1 MDFPFPT
8 STAPPYW
15 INMTNTALLIIDM
28 QNDFVVGNAHCK
40 VDGAANALP
49 VMRQALDF
57 FRSRGLPV
65 FHIIRSYEEDGSN
78 AEITRQKDFQEGR
91 KYIVAGS
98 KGAEIV
104 EELQPLPGE
113 EVLIKPRFSAFF
125 ATGLAE
131 ILRRQGIDHAVV
143 IGVNTANCVRAT
155 VFDAISHDFETT
167 VIRDATASSTLKIA
181 QDNIRDMQAIGVHC
195 PSLEEFVLS
204 VG

>member
-1 MDFPFPT
+1 MVQPDN
-8 STAPPYW
+8 
-15 INMTNTALLIIDM
+15 IALLIIDM

-40 VDGAANALP
+40 VQEAVHSLP
-49 VMRQALDF
+49 VMRQTLDF

-78 AEITRQKDFQEGR
+78 AEVTRQKDFQEGR
-91 KYIVAGS
+91 KYIVAGT

-113 EVLIKPRFSAFF
+113 EVLVKPRFSAFF
-125 ATGLAE
+125 ATELAVM
-131 ILRRQGIDHAVV
+131 LHRQKISHVVV

-155 VFDAISHDFETT
+155 VFDAISHDFQTT
-167 VIRDATASSTLKIA
+167 VIRDATASSTFEIA
-181 QDNIRDMQAIGVHC
+181 EDNIRDMQAIGVHC
-195 PSLEEFVLS
+195 PSLKEFVQA